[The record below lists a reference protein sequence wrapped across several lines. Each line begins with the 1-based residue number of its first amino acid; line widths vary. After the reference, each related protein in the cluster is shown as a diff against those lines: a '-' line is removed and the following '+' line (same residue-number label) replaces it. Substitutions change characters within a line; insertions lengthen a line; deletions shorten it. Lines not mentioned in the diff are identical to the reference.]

1 MVWGTSE
8 RPLWREW
15 QFGYALTLEVVTAGS
30 RLSLTSALRPWKP
43 PPHCPPR
50 STEEGSGGLS
60 LVPHPENCLVFI
72 LLLPE
77 VRSLEL
83 LWAQLPCALSTQK
96 RKFHSSSPRAKS
108 SLVVCS
114 RFRSVYLGGVFLQLW
129 LLLSSPIPP
138 PFLLV
143 LLFSSF

>member
-15 QFGYALTLEVVTAGS
+15 QFGHALTLEVVTAGP

-43 PPHCPPR
+43 PHPRPPR
-50 STEEGSGGLS
+50 STEEGSGGLN
-60 LVPHPENCLVFI
+60 LVPHPESCLVFI

-83 LWAQLPCALSTQK
+83 LWAQLPCALSTPK

-108 SLVVCS
+108 TLVCVPVSVRFTWEGPSSNSGSCFPLPSL
-114 RFRSVYLGGVFLQLW
+114 LP
-129 LLLSSPIPP
+129 SS
-138 PFLLV
+138 
-143 LLFSSF
+143 

>member
-15 QFGYALTLEVVTAGS
+15 QFGYALTLEVVTAGP

-43 PPHCPPR
+43 PHPRPPR
-50 STEEGSGGLS
+50 STEEGSAGLS
-60 LVPHPENCLVFI
+60 LVPYRE
-72 LLLPE
+72 LPE

-83 LWAQLPCALSTQK
+83 LWAQLPCALSAPK

-108 SLVVCS
+108 SLVCVPVS
-114 RFRSVYLGGVFLQLW
+114 VRFTWEGPSSNSGSCFPLPS
-129 LLLSSPIPP
+129 LLPSS
-138 PFLLV
+138 
-143 LLFSSF
+143 